1 MLMDVHQRGNL
12 RFPQSLPEFQRLF
25 PDDAACAGYLEKARW
40 SDGFVCPHCQAA
52 GEPFRFAN
60 RPGVLR
66 CRRCRRDT
74 PLSSAST
81 GGSIRSTP
89 SVPCSASRATSP
101 HRPTQSFTPEPGSTL
116 HVGGVGNNR
125 IGKVGSTAN
134 RILVRVPELSFGSRS
149 VRLNRMVYWRAMKA
163 QRGRSTSTPMTP
175 SPLGSTSV
183 ASAPRM
189 LTRSCAMDISFTQ
202 FKLAAKP

>member
-1 MLMDVHQRGNL
+1 MPIRLSPTATSGSSAMLMDVHQRGNL

-81 GGSIRSTP
+81 GGSSTP

-125 IGKVGSTAN
+125 IGKRQSIPLPTSACRRN
-134 RILVRVPELSFGSRS
+134 PPP
-149 VRLNRMVYWRAMKA
+149 
-163 QRGRSTSTPMTP
+163 QRGGFFIFRCEMAHSESYPQRESARTM
-175 SPLGSTSV
+175 SV
-183 ASAPRM
+183 N
-189 LTRSCAMDISFTQ
+189 
-202 FKLAAKP
+202 